1 MENKENNNN
10 KEEIEKFEQSI
21 TNTITYPFL
30 WYNPKNDIL
39 YYLEKET
46 PHYFEKVT
54 SILSLIKDLDNEQ
67 IIGFELKIAKEI
79 LDKIEKG
86 KI

>member
-1 MENKENNNN
+1 MDNKKNKE
-10 KEEIEKFEQSI
+10 KIDEFEQAMG
-21 TNTITYPFL
+21 NTVKYPFL
-30 WYNPKNDIL
+30 WYNSKNDIL

>member
-1 MENKENNNN
+1 MDNKENKE
-10 KEEIEKFEQSI
+10 KIDKFEQAME
-21 TNTITYPFL
+21 NTVKYPFL
-30 WYNPKNDIL
+30 WYNYKDDIL

-67 IIGFELKIAKEI
+67 IIGFELKITKEI
-79 LDKIEKG
+79 LDIIEEG
-86 KI
+86 KK